1 MVVECEDEALNTNE
15 TLVKDKKVACTKLCV
30 YVMYF
35 AMHTILF
42 LIIRLLLL
50 VANCVSCFLYKI
62 LIKTTI
68 LWPNGQIL
76 S

>member
-1 MVVECEDEALNTNE
+1 MVVEYEDETLNTNA
-15 TLVKDKKVACTKLCV
+15 TLVKDKKVACTKLCI

-35 AMHTILF
+35 AMDTILF
-42 LIIRLLLL
+42 VIIRLLLL
-50 VANCVSCFLYKI
+50 VANCVSCFLSKI

-68 LWPNGQIL
+68 FWPNGQFL

>member
-1 MVVECEDEALNTNE
+1 MVVQCEDETLNTNE
-15 TLVKDKKVACTKLCV
+15 TLVKDKKVACTKLCI

-35 AMHTILF
+35 AMETILF
-42 LIIRLLLL
+42 VIIRLLLL

-68 LWPNGQIL
+68 LWPNSQIL